1 MLASRPRALLLA
13 ILPAVVGLAFLW
25 HGQAARQASRA
36 DWQIGLAATDI
47 TPAEPVFLAGYAS
60 RDRAHEGVAA
70 PLRAKAL
77 ALRDADGH
85 RCVILTTDL
94 IGLTA
99 EVADPVCE
107 RIVAATGIDRADI
120 LISASHTHT
129 GPMLTLSTGPTAKMD
144 EAQAARQ
151 VAYTRDLQ
159 EKLAALAIDALER
172 CHQPARL
179 SQATGLA
186 AFVMNRRE
194 PTADRGIV
202 LGVNPRG
209 PVDRSVPALRIAAP
223 DGRLLAVL
231 FQAACHNTTLG
242 GDFYQITGDYAGHA
256 QRMVEERHPGVT
268 ALFTLGCAGDAN
280 PHPRGTLALSEAHG
294 QSLGSEVCHLL
305 ADSDAWSPV
314 PGPLTTRFAAVDLP
328 LQPAPDGKA
337 LAAMKLQPGG
347 SWRGFVASE
356 IERRRAAGETL
367 PATYRAPF
375 SVWQFGD
382 DLTWVALSGEV
393 VVDYVAILEAV
404 LGGSRLWISAYC
416 HDVYGYLPSAR
427 VLREGGYETRGL
439 YAGGIGL
446 FAPEA
451 EPVVAGAIARLA
463 RDAGRP
469 GSLFPPP

>member
-1 MLASRPRALLLA
+1 MTRSRRWLPLLA
-13 ILPAVVGLAFLW
+13 LPGLAAAGWLWHGHAAKPDREPGWTVGLA
-25 HGQAARQASRA
+25 AA
-36 DWQIGLAATDI
+36 DI
-47 TPAEPVFLAGYAS
+47 TPGEPVFLAGYAS

-70 PLRAKAL
+70 PLHAKAL
-77 ALRDADGH
+77 ALRDAGG
-85 RCVILTTDL
+85 RRAVILTTDL

-99 EVADPVCE
+99 EVAGPICE
-107 RIVAATGIDRADI
+107 RIAAATGIGRADI
-120 LISASHTHT
+120 LLSASHTHT
-129 GPMLTLSTGPTAKMD
+129 GPMLTLSAGPTAKMD
-144 EAQAARQ
+144 ASQAARQ
-151 VAYTRDLQ
+151 AAYTRDLQ
-159 EKLAALAIDALER
+159 EKLAGLAIEALGR
-172 CHQPARL
+172 CTRPARL

-194 PTADRGIV
+194 PTADRGVV
-202 LGVNPRG
+202 LGINPRG
-209 PVDRSVPALRIAAP
+209 PVDRSVPALRFAAP

-242 GDFYQITGDYAGHA
+242 GDSYRISGDYAGEA
-256 QRMVEERHPGVT
+256 QRLVEERHPGVT

-280 PHPRGTLALSEAHG
+280 PHPRGSLEMAEAHG
-294 QSLGSEVCHLL
+294 RSLGEEVCRLL
-305 ADSDAWSPV
+305 ADPDAWSPV
-314 PGPLTTRFAAVDLP
+314 SGPLTTRFAAVDLP
-328 LQPAPDGKA
+328 LQPPPDGKA

-347 SWRGFVASE
+347 GWRGFVASE
-356 IERRRAAGETL
+356 IERRRAAGEAL
-367 PATYRAPF
+367 PAAYRAPF

-382 DLTWVALSGEV
+382 DLTWVGLSGEV
-393 VVDYVAILEAV
+393 VVDYVTILEGA

-439 YAGGIGL
+439 YAGGIGF

-469 GSLFPPP
+469 ESLFPPP